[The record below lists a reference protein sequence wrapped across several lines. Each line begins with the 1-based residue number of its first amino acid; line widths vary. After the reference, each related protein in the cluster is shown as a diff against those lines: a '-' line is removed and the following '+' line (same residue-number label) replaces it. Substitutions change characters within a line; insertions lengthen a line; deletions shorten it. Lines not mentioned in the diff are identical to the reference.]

1 MLAKASAPFSALRG
15 WWVEHRD
22 TYAFHFKICQ
32 YSHVLNPYS
41 GMTVTISSL
50 RGKDYLY
57 PLLHGYT
64 ER

>member
-15 WWVEHRD
+15 WWVEYRD
-22 TYAFHFKICQ
+22 TYAFHLKIYQ
-32 YSHVLNPYS
+32 YSHVLNLCS